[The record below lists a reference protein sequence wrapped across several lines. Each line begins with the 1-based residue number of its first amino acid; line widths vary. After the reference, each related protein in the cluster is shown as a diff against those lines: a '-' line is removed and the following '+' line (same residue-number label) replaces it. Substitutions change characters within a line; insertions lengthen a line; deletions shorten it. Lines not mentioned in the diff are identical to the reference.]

1 MKKLV
6 TLMLGLG
13 LVLSTVSF
21 AFADDAAKDTT
32 KKAKKAKV
40 KKTKAKKTVEQK

>member
-6 TLMLGLG
+6 IAAIGLG

-21 AFADDAAKDTT
+21 SQSTDSTGKTT
-32 KKAKKAKV
+32 KKKKKS
-40 KKTKAKKTVEQK
+40 KKTDATK